1 MKMMKFMLLGC
12 VLTFLAAC
20 TTLSPKKSNSEGI
33 LDVYVFAD
41 DNINR
46 NLLGEPSPVKLSV
59 LQLISEVEFNQ
70 MNELSSSGTYKT
82 HLGSSVLEETNVMV
96 RPGKNLNFK
105 LPMNERADYLG
116 VVVALRDVEKKWK
129 FSLYKQH
136 LRWYQR
142 GGEFLYLEVKDE
154 GVIQLSKSEALD
166 KILEKKLADEKVNLE
181 EMTEKQRLKLKDGI
195 QKMMDEKKPANLK
208 KGIYIQSE
216 PNL

>member
-166 KILEKKLADEKVNLE
+166 KILEKKLTDEKVNLE

>member
-1 MKMMKFMLLGC
+1 MLLGC
-12 VLTFLAAC
+12 ALIFLAAC
-20 TTLSPKKSNSEGI
+20 STLSPNKSNSEGI

-41 DNINR
+41 DDINR

-96 RPGKNLNFK
+96 RPGQNLNFK

>member
-1 MKMMKFMLLGC
+1 MRIMKFMLLGC
-12 VLTFLAAC
+12 VIAFFTAC
-20 TTLSPKKSNSEGI
+20 STLPKKKSNSEGV

-41 DNINR
+41 DDINR
-46 NLLGEPSPVKLSV
+46 NVLGDPSPVKLNI

-82 HLGSSVLEETNVMV
+82 HLGPSVLEETNIMV
-96 RPGKNLNFK
+96 RPGQKLDFK
-105 LPMNERADYLG
+105 LPMNDRADYLG

-136 LRWYQR
+136 LRWYQK

-154 GVIQLSKSEALD
+154 GIVQLSKSEALD
-166 KILEKKLADEKVNLE
+166 KILEKKLADENINLD
-181 EMTEKQRLKLKDGI
+181 EMTEKQKLKLKDGI
-195 QKMMDEKKPANLK
+195 QKVMDEKKPADLK

>member
-1 MKMMKFMLLGC
+1 MKFMLLGC

-166 KILEKKLADEKVNLE
+166 KILEKKLTDEKVNLE

>member
-1 MKMMKFMLLGC
+1 MKMMKIMLLGC
-12 VLTFLAAC
+12 ALIFLAAC
-20 TTLSPKKSNSEGI
+20 STLSPNKSNSEGI

-166 KILEKKLADEKVNLE
+166 KILEKKLTDEKVNLE

>member
-1 MKMMKFMLLGC
+1 MKMMKIMLLGC
-12 VLTFLAAC
+12 ALIFLAAC
-20 TTLSPKKSNSEGI
+20 STLSPNKSNSEGI

-166 KILEKKLADEKVNLE
+166 KILEKKLADEKFNLE

>member
-1 MKMMKFMLLGC
+1 MKMMKIMLLGC
-12 VLTFLAAC
+12 ALIFLAAC
-20 TTLSPKKSNSEGI
+20 STLSPNKSNSEGI

-41 DNINR
+41 DDINR

-96 RPGKNLNFK
+96 RPGQNLNFK

-208 KGIYIQSE
+208 KGIHIQSE

>member
-1 MKMMKFMLLGC
+1 MKMMKIMLLGC
-12 VLTFLAAC
+12 ALIFLAAC
-20 TTLSPKKSNSEGI
+20 STLSPNKSNSEGI

-41 DNINR
+41 DDINR

-96 RPGKNLNFK
+96 RPGQNLNFK

-166 KILEKKLADEKVNLE
+166 KILEKKLTDEKVNLE

>member
-1 MKMMKFMLLGC
+1 MLLGC

-166 KILEKKLADEKVNLE
+166 KILEKKLTDEKVNLE

>member
-1 MKMMKFMLLGC
+1 MEIMKFMLLGC
-12 VLTFLAAC
+12 ALIFLAAC
-20 TTLSPKKSNSEGI
+20 STLSPKKSDSEGI

-41 DNINR
+41 DDINK
-46 NLLGEPSPVKLSV
+46 NVLGEPSPVKLSI

-82 HLGSSVLEETNVMV
+82 HLGSSVLEETNIMV
-96 RPGKNLNFK
+96 RPGQKLDFK
-105 LPMNERADYLG
+105 LPMNDRADYLG

-136 LRWYQR
+136 LRWYQS
-142 GGEFLYLEVKDE
+142 GGEFLYLEVRDE
-154 GVIQLSKSEALD
+154 GVVQLTKGEALD
-166 KILEKKLADEKVNLE
+166 KMLEKKLADEKVNLDE
-181 EMTEKQRLKLKDGI
+181 LTEQQQLKLKKDI
-195 QKMMDEKKPANLK
+195 QKMMDAKKPADLK

>member
-1 MKMMKFMLLGC
+1 M
-12 VLTFLAAC
+12 
-20 TTLSPKKSNSEGI
+20 
-33 LDVYVFAD
+33 
-41 DNINR
+41 
-46 NLLGEPSPVKLSV
+46 
-59 LQLISEVEFNQ
+59 
-70 MNELSSSGTYKT
+70 
-82 HLGSSVLEETNVMV
+82 LEETNVMV

-166 KILEKKLADEKVNLE
+166 KILEKKLTDEKVNLE

>member
-1 MKMMKFMLLGC
+1 MEIMKFVLLGW
-12 VLTFLAAC
+12 VLVFLTAC
-20 TTLSPKKSNSEGI
+20 STLSPKKTNSEGI

-41 DNINR
+41 NDINQ
-46 NLLGEPSPVKLSV
+46 NLLGEPSPVKLSI

-70 MNELSSSGTYKT
+70 MNELSSSGSYKT
-82 HLGSSVLEETNVMV
+82 HLGSSVLEETHIMV
-96 RPGKNLNFK
+96 RPGQKLDFK
-105 LPMNERADYLG
+105 LPMNDRADYLG

-154 GVIQLSKSEALD
+154 GVVQLSKSEALD
-166 KILEKKLADEKVNLE
+166 KLLEKKLAEEKVNLD
-181 EMTEKQRLKLKDGI
+181 EMTEKQKLKLKDGI
-195 QKMMDEKKPANLK
+195 EKMMDEKKPADLK

>member
-1 MKMMKFMLLGC
+1 MMKIMLLGC
-12 VLTFLAAC
+12 ALIFLAAC
-20 TTLSPKKSNSEGI
+20 STLSPNKSNSEGI

-41 DNINR
+41 DDINR

-96 RPGKNLNFK
+96 RPGQNLNFK

>member
-1 MKMMKFMLLGC
+1 MKMMKIMLLGC
-12 VLTFLAAC
+12 ALIFLAAC
-20 TTLSPKKSNSEGI
+20 STLSPNKSNSEGI

>member
-41 DNINR
+41 DDINR

-82 HLGSSVLEETNVMV
+82 HLG
-96 RPGKNLNFK
+96 
-105 LPMNERADYLG
+105 
-116 VVVALRDVEKKWK
+116 
-129 FSLYKQH
+129 
-136 LRWYQR
+136 
-142 GGEFLYLEVKDE
+142 
-154 GVIQLSKSEALD
+154 
-166 KILEKKLADEKVNLE
+166 
-181 EMTEKQRLKLKDGI
+181 
-195 QKMMDEKKPANLK
+195 
-208 KGIYIQSE
+208 
-216 PNL
+216 

>member
-41 DNINR
+41 DDINR

-96 RPGKNLNFK
+96 RPGQNLNFK

>member
-1 MKMMKFMLLGC
+1 MKMMKIMLLGC
-12 VLTFLAAC
+12 ALIFLAAC
-20 TTLSPKKSNSEGI
+20 STLSPNKSNSEGI

-41 DNINR
+41 DDINR

-96 RPGKNLNFK
+96 RPGQNLNFK